1 MRGWR
6 RMWAWGGLIPPLPFL
21 WFVVGLGLGG
31 KGGVEA
37 GVRRGEARRGEARGG
52 GEGD

>member
-31 KGGVEA
+31 GGRRR
-37 GVRRGEARRGEARGG
+37 RRGGSTARRGEARGG